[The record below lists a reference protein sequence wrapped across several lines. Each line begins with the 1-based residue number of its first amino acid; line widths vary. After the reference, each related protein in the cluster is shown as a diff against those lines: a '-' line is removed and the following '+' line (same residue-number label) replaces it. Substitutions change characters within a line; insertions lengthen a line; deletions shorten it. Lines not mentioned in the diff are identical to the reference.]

1 MATQILLARVNARS
15 TAVRAPRL
23 EGYPSSAPGMKIA
36 TWNVNGIRARASQVR
51 DWLERERPDVVCLQE
66 LKAEVAQIPEE
77 CRLAEYHA
85 YWHGRKG
92 YSGVS
97 LQIRKELVAADPVYS
112 HPPFDVESRI
122 VQVEL
127 GRLVIA
133 SVYVPNGGKDYPAK
147 LNFLTRL
154 TDWARQLHAE
164 ARDRLLRARATLRDA
179 LIVAQPRGIVT
190 RPGSRRTTSASAPG
204 APGASRPLPLLR
216 ESRPCN
222 AATRARAASHPRSWP
237 GRPAPP
243 VPRPRTG
250 VRRAPPRDV
259 D

>member
-1 MATQILLARVNARS
+1 
-15 TAVRAPRL
+15 
-23 EGYPSSAPGMKIA
+23 MKIA

-51 DWLERERPDVVCLQE
+51 EWLERERPDVVCLQE

-147 LNFLTRL
+147 LNFRKRL
-154 TDWARQLHAE
+154 PDWE
-164 ARDRLLRARATLRDA
+164 
-179 LIVAQPRGIVT
+179 
-190 RPGSRRTTSASAPG
+190 
-204 APGASRPLPLLR
+204 RPLQEEGLELLLCGVLHI
-216 ESRPCN
+216 E
-222 AATRARAASHPRSWP
+222 
-237 GRPAPP
+237 
-243 VPRPRTG
+243 RT
-250 VRRAPPRDV
+250 VMDV
-259 D
+259 LLHER